1 MGKRHNWR
9 RRPQPPRQTDEKG
22 AGGPH
27 GPRGTALNPRMGT
40 GRLCPLCQDTLF
52 YGKHI
57 SKTMFSNRP
66 MSRASP
72 RCRIYRNSSEKE
84 CGALA
89 NGGGNQAQRAHKSCS
104 QVSPVSGHD
113 AETGDGHTAQIPQS
127 SSGTERRRRA
137 GTAPNSTS
145 DHSSFRR
152 L

>member
-1 MGKRHNWR
+1 MGKRHNRR

-27 GPRGTALNPRMGT
+27 GPKGTALNPSMGM
-40 GRLCPLCQDTLF
+40 GAAVSTLPRHSF
-52 YGKHI
+52 LWKTHF
-57 SKTMFSNRP
+57 KTMFSNRP

-89 NGGGNQAQRAHKSCS
+89 NGGGNQAQHAHKSCS

-137 GTAPNSTS
+137 ETAPNSTS
-145 DHSSFRR
+145 VRSSFRR

>member
-1 MGKRHNWR
+1 MGKRHNRR

-27 GPRGTALNPRMGT
+27 GPRGTALNPSMGT

-57 SKTMFSNRP
+57 SKQCFQIGLCP
-66 MSRASP
+66 EP
-72 RCRIYRNSSEKE
+72 RHAAESIGTAQRKNAGHWPTE
-84 CGALA
+84 
-89 NGGGNQAQRAHKSCS
+89 GGNQAQRAHKSCS

-145 DHSSFRR
+145 VRSSFRR